1 MESPIQAHPHQHHSS
16 NNQQH
21 HTTSS
26 NEAHHATMRPRRVI
40 GKFFLS
46 KTLGKG
52 SMGKVKLALNTETNE
67 KAGESTLAHKRTGM
81 ADNMYTHM

>member
-1 MESPIQAHPHQHHSS
+1 MESPIQAHPQLNQQPLQNSS
-16 NNQQH
+16 NNHHHHQH
-21 HTTSS
+21 SHQSTD
-26 NEAHHATMRPRRVI
+26 AMMRPRRVI

-67 KAGESTLAHKRTGM
+67 KASGI
-81 ADNMYTHM
+81 